1 MSHDLDN
8 KREWEQ
14 CLQVKDVILPTG
26 YFFGASATTGD
37 LSDAHDIISMKL
49 FELEAPEGA
58 SNEDRSKLAPK
69 SSFFEPPRGK
79 IIKYFLFIFLSILN
93 IIIINAKH
101 LLRKKFNSIFLLFRS
116 CG

>member
-1 MSHDLDN
+1 MDN

-79 IIKYFLFIFLSILN
+79 TEL
-93 IIIINAKH
+93 H
-101 LLRKKFNSIFLLFRS
+101 LRVTCLDSFSHLAS
-116 CG
+116 PYDG

>member
-1 MSHDLDN
+1 MIVDNGIKELSFSVSHDLDN

-58 SNEDRSKLAPK
+58 SSEDRSKLAPK

-79 IIKYFLFIFLSILN
+79 KLN
-93 IIIINAKH
+93 IALIDP
-101 LLRKKFNSIFLLFRS
+101 SS
-116 CG
+116 S

>member
-1 MSHDLDN
+1 MDN

-79 IIKYFLFIFLSILN
+79 TEIDFLRYYSFL
-93 IIIINAKH
+93 H
-101 LLRKKFNSIFLLFRS
+101 LTHKIDKGIMLHAN
-116 CG
+116 

>member
-1 MSHDLDN
+1 MIVDNGIKELSFSVSHDLDN

-14 CLQVKDVILPTG
+14 CLQVNDVILPTG

-37 LSDAHDIISMKL
+37 LSDAHDIISTKL

-79 IIKYFLFIFLSILN
+79 KQN
-93 IIIINAKH
+93 IALIDP
-101 LLRKKFNSIFLLFRS
+101 SS
-116 CG
+116 S